1 MRSQLTWTT
10 LTELVVMASGILLL
24 KLAADFLGPQGFGEY
39 TVSRRAVNLLYLP
52 LVMGLGIAAPRYIS
66 IARAGA
72 MPGYSARSFTFATL
86 TAGLAPALAAI
97 FLLNLAP
104 GAASEMLFGST
115 SLKHLVSPA
124 TLALAGLAMH
134 SLVYAVLRG
143 RGQMMLANALQLIN
157 NGLVPVTVF
166 LITTHSAAAVLAA
179 TGATWIVISTVA
191 LIGVIATN
199 RVRESGTVRVKE
211 HLRTLLRFGL
221 PRVPG
226 EFALIGLFAI
236 PSLIALREQ
245 GIVQAGHFSAGMS
258 VLTTIASGFAPIGLV
273 VLPRASAQV
282 ATGNLAGMR
291 QLVLKIAGGG
301 VALAAV
307 AVLIGEVLIPY
318 FVRWYFG
325 SAFESA
331 IPVIRIC
338 LLGAVP
344 YSLYVL
350 LRNFLDALDVKAV
363 NSRNLAISL
372 LFLISLCL
380 LTPRIEWM
388 AASLVAALTLLSAL
402 SVRAT
407 RMRLNS
413 VAAAAP
419 APLPA

>member
-10 LTELVVMASGILLL
+10 LTELVVMASGILIL
-24 KLAADFLGPQGFGEY
+24 KLAAQFLGPVGFGEY

-66 IARAGA
+66 IALAGA
-72 MPGYSARSFTFATL
+72 MPGYSARSFAFATL
-86 TAGLAPALAAI
+86 TAGLAPALVAV
-97 FLLNLAP
+97 FLLNAVP
-104 GAASEMLFGST
+104 GAASKLLFGT
-115 SLKHLVSPA
+115 IAMKHLVMPA
-124 TLALAGLAMH
+124 TLALAGISLHA
-134 SLVYAVLRG
+134 LVYSVLRG
-143 RGQMMLANALQLIN
+143 RGQMMVANILQLIN
-157 NGLVPVTVF
+157 NGFVPVSVF
-166 LITTHSAAAVLAA
+166 LVTSHSAAALLAA
-179 TGATWIVISTVA
+179 TGSTWIVISTVA
-191 LIGVIATN
+191 LIAVIVSNPAQ
-199 RVRESGTVRVKE
+199 ESGTSSVRS

-258 VLTTIASGFAPIGLV
+258 ILTTIASGFAPIGLV

-291 QLVLKIAGGG
+291 QLVLKLAGGG
-301 VALAAV
+301 VAMAAI
-307 AVLIGEVLIPY
+307 AVVMGELLVPH

-325 SAFESA
+325 AAFEPA

-372 LFLISLCL
+372 VVLVSLCL
-380 LTPRIEWM
+380 IRPRIEWM
-388 AASLVAALTLLSAL
+388 AASLVAALTLLSVL

-407 RMRLNS
+407 RIRLTR
-413 VAAAAP
+413 APTPTP